1 MKLIIDSTLLE
12 IHEHR
17 QQEIHEHHLAQSL
30 QTWIAQPYNM
40 IEIEKV

>member
-12 IHEHR
+12 IHKHH

-30 QTWIAQPYNM
+30 KTWIAQPYNM